1 MGAFAGH
8 ARPVKRTPVAHVI
21 FPRPSRTRPVPEFAW
36 QAATALTQTPDLDV
50 TILMPVPARAMRK
63 AQSWVR
69 GLRGSAGWPEGFDE
83 VLKRLD
89 PQPVLVPY
97 LPMPRR
103 SIESAA
109 IALAAYLVGRPR
121 AGRPQVVQGSFLDE
135 GGYAATTIGRV
146 LEIPAV
152 AVGHGTDVRVAR
164 DKAPNG
170 VNRRRRARVALAHAD
185 RVIAVSHQLAQEL
198 AVLGVRADVL
208 PFTSDADRFVLTSPT
223 EDTAEVLFVGLI
235 GRKKG
240 VDLLIEA
247 FAKVTH
253 PKATLRIVGPNAGD
267 LDVPGLIAKYGL
279 TDRVTVEQEV
289 SQDELPLY
297 YQRAACLALP
307 SRGEGLPCVVV
318 ESLLS
323 GRPVVA
329 TAVGGI
335 DELVNDDVGALVT
348 DHQPDELA
356 RAIDDVLVRRFDGQ
370 ALRRK
375 AMPFTW
381 QSTGPRL
388 VELTRALLAK
398 T

>member
-1 MGAFAGH
+1 M
-8 ARPVKRTPVAHVI
+8 KRTPVAHVI
-21 FPRPSRTRPVPEFAW
+21 FPRPSRTRPVLEFAW

-50 TILMPVPARAMRK
+50 TILMPVPARALRK

-69 GLRGSAGWPEGFDE
+69 GLRGSAGWPEDFDD

-97 LPMPRR
+97 IPMPRR

-146 LEIPAV
+146 LEIPTV

-164 DKAPNG
+164 AQVPTG

-208 PFTSDADRFVLTSPT
+208 PFTSDAERFILTEPV
-223 EDTAEVLFVGLI
+223 EDSAEVLFVGLV
-235 GRKKG
+235 GRGKG
-240 VDLLIEA
+240 VDVLIEA
-247 FAKVTH
+247 FSRVAH
-253 PKATLRIVGPNAGD
+253 PNATLRIVGPNAGD
-267 LDVPGLIAKYGL
+267 LDVPALIARHGL
-279 TDRVTVEQEV
+279 TDRVTLEREV
-289 SQDELPLY
+289 SQDELPHRY
-297 YQRAACLALP
+297 HRAACLVLP

-335 DELVNDDVGALVT
+335 DELVDDDVGALVPNLR
-348 DHQPDELA
+348 PDQLA
-356 RAIDDVLVRRFDGQ
+356 KAIDDVLDRRFDGR
-370 ALRRK
+370 ALRRR
-375 AMPFTW
+375 AMPYTW
-381 QSTGPRL
+381 QTTGPQL
-388 VELTRALLAK
+388 VDLTRKLLAR